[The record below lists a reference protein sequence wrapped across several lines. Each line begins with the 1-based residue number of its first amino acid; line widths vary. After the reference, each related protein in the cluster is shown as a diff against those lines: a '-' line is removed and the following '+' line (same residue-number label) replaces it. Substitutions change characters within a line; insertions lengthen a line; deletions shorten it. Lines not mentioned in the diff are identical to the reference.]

1 MEKDR
6 IYSVPV
12 DLMRNVQEIDL
23 NIRVFICRMC
33 QQINGIVR

>member
-6 IYSVPV
+6 IYSVLM
-12 DLMRNVQEIDL
+12 DLMRNVREIDL
-23 NIRVFICRMC
+23 NIRVFVYRMC